1 MEAGDLRQEFLREK
15 GITIEEWWNATPEQI
30 EKYVIWLEQKA
41 LCLGGVVKAKRTCAK
56 CNSNDVIMFT
66 ADLDICNS
74 CGCTQD
80 GA

>member
-1 MEAGDLRQEFLREK
+1 MEKKKLRKEIEAIHNVHGMS
-15 GITIEEWWNATPEQI
+15 GIAVERI
-30 EKYVIWLEQKA
+30 LA
-41 LCLGGVVKAKRTCAK
+41 LFDVVKAKRTCAK
-56 CNSNDVIMFT
+56 CGSTDVIMFT